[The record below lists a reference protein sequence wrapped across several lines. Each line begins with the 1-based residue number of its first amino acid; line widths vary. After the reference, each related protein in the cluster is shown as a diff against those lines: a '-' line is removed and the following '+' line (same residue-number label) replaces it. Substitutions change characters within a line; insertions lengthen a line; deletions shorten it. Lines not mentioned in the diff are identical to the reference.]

1 MSKVVKAVA
10 AVGFIALGI
19 FTGGVAFLPGTALA
33 FTVGANTFLAL
44 GLAIGAS
51 LIQQLAVKR
60 GPSRSAAAAQL
71 QMGEQPRQAIFGRA
85 AVGGSLVDAFN
96 YGGKYGTDWEV
107 LVIALADHRCDALEG
122 YYVDDTFVAYTGDGD
137 VPGFNGQLRVFWRNG
152 AWGQEVP
159 WILTDHG
166 PGWTADDRGWNVA
179 YAVVAYKAD
188 DEKAKN
194 PVWTSGRPR
203 FRFVVRGLRCY
214 DPRKDSTAGGSGS
227 HRRSNPE
234 TWEWSE
240 NPIVIR
246 HNWVRGIYA
255 GDQVNDPAMLLIG
268 RGLSELEAPPANVF
282 PRANLCDELVDGQ
295 PRYRVGGLVASTEA
309 FIDVESD
316 FAAAVGGIISQPE
329 GAVEVDPG
337 EARAAVAHFTDDDII
352 VGSTVT
358 WNERILG
365 QQDDAWINTVVARFT
380 DPDQR
385 WNVRSAPVRRET
397 ADVIADRGPR
407 EQQPQLDFVTNL
419 PQAQRIAEIIRR
431 FGRLWGRATVT
442 LPPRFAF
449 LEEGDWVT
457 WQSDRR
463 FGGATFTFR
472 IEAWGSDRSW
482 HHQLTLRQISASVFS
497 DTAPLDDGVIASN
510 RPAPPVVAAPGPN
523 AWSAAA
529 VTLDGDGLS
538 VSAIRV
544 AGAADD
550 PAAQFV
556 VFEYVQQI
564 EPPGLATVW
573 TFASNS
579 RSDVTLLDIPLV
591 AGGRFF
597 VAVSY
602 VVDGVL
608 GPRAVLGPVDI
619 GPITYPDG
627 TPVDALQPSE
637 PGATEGAVI
646 PLPGS
651 AVIGN
656 IRDDLGR
663 RYDPGE
669 LLNVSLELTPAGR
682 LQYRP
687 LPSLPGVPLGQIAL
701 PDLGAASQVA
711 LRRAEEDVERLATAL
726 ATALDEASRTRETF
740 TDAGFYS
747 DPATGQVRIHAIE
760 QTRERVSSA
769 EIRLNAAEAQ
779 INLSATVN
787 YVDEAIATAVFDPS
801 QIADLTNVF
810 LRLTAAEV
818 DIDGLQATVTTL
830 ATATELSL
838 VAGRV
843 TTAESAIDALEGTV
857 ATKVDTTTFNA
868 LETRVTSAESTLTA
882 IGDTAS
888 IVNAVRSVRLVEREQ
903 DANAQA
909 DLRALLQGDRAQ
921 RDQVAAIAAAREEIT
936 ARLIEGDAAEA
947 TARLALQVRVG
958 QAEATAAT
966 ETAARISG
974 DNALA
979 TQITALTASL
989 NTETANRVAA
999 INSANQARIDGDA
1012 LIAAG
1017 LAQQVTASRTAD
1029 GEAAGQAEQLL
1040 AALLQ
1045 DDKTRRET
1053 NGALAGVRQE
1063 ITAQVIEGDQAIAAS
1078 VSALAARVAGNE
1090 ASIVVEQQAR
1100 ATADSAISGQINTL
1114 TTTVAGN
1121 TATLVTFGESI
1132 NGLRA
1137 RQGVRLDVNGR
1148 ITGFIQNNDG
1158 TQGDFI
1164 IVADNFRV
1172 VDPDTGA
1179 AFIDADESGL
1189 RLRNGRVIMD
1199 NGAYI
1204 KATGVGFG
1212 TSGQFIEWFGPR
1224 PAGGDLAL
1232 CTEAAALSY
1241 LKTNGD
1247 AYFGGSLSAGV
1258 IRNAARTTDIGPG
1271 ASITIGPFGTNGNP
1285 ILVVTSYSALSQDVA
1300 TYPATS
1306 QGLADWNAAVSAW
1319 GATPGPTV
1327 SASKAISC
1335 NVAVRVDRAVG
1346 NGSPASWATL
1356 TITGGTE
1363 TLTGQAPTPG
1373 DQEGNLTYLRTVSG
1387 SITST
1392 DNGGGTQN
1400 RTFTATITNRTNA
1413 VLGTIISQIV
1423 ALTATEE

>member
-1 MSKVVKAVA
+1 MTIFATLTPIDLVSGTRVTVRVCGSADEASTGIAGERWWPALLTMPVIQARFFDGDFSSAVA
-10 AVGFIALGI
+10 PATAQMDLRLDVLIA
-19 FTGGVAFLPGTALA
+19 GGAFPGVERYDWA
-33 FTVGANTFLAL
+33 
-44 GLAIGAS
+44 GAS
-51 LIQQLAVKR
+51 CT
-60 GPSRSAAAAQL
+60 L
-71 QMGEQPRQAIFGRA
+71 QRLS
-85 AVGGSLVDAFN
+85 GGSLVDLQLMQVESFASKDMVLALRLAAAGDLF
-96 YGGKYGTDWEV
+96 DAEV
-107 LVIALADHRCDALEG
+107 LQARYAGTTGAEGGADLKGQLKPWVFGRALNVEPVFIDQIDNVFQVSGYGAVQAISAVYERGASFGASVGDFANYAALVAATIPAGRWATCLAQGMFRLGAPPAGVITCD
-122 YYVDDTFVAYTGDGD
+122 VDGD
-137 VPGFNGQLRVFWRNG
+137 NVGGFLRRTG
-152 AWGQEVP
+152 E
-159 WILTDHG
+159 ILS
-166 PGWTADDRGWNVA
+166 NVA
-179 YAVVAYKAD
+179 TRIGLVDKVSAASMSALDAAV
-188 DEKAKN
+188 
-194 PVWTSGRPR
+194 PR
-203 FRFVVRGLRCY
+203 NV
-214 DPRKDSTAGGSGS
+214 
-227 HRRSNPE
+227 N
-234 TWEWSE
+234 
-240 NPIVIR
+240 IVIR
-246 HNWVRGIYA
+246 EQISFMELAQRMLAPCNAVASVGQSGRLIASRVIFGAEQFTLDAQGREMPPVLSMERQNTSAPYKRVQMGAARSWRVHSFDEIAFYSDLIDRGLYSASQVYREGDIVSLIDKSRWLYISQTAASGNAPPTWPVLENAFWANLEPPASEDIAVANRRVLLQGPLDERPIA
-255 GDQVNDPAMLLIG
+255 GDFIGQMFAVVDPADPDA
-268 RGLSELEAPPANVF
+268 E
-282 PRANLCDELVDGQ
+282 
-295 PRYRVGGLVASTEA
+295 ASTVYRW
-309 FIDVESD
+309 D
-316 FAAAVGGIISQPE
+316 GPIS
-329 GAVEVDPG
+329 GW
-337 EARAAVAHFTDDDII
+337 II
-352 VGSTVT
+352 V
-358 WNERILG
+358 
-365 QQDDAWINTVVARFT
+365 
-380 DPDQR
+380 
-385 WNVRSAPVRRET
+385 
-397 ADVIADRGPR
+397 
-407 EQQPQLDFVTNL
+407 
-419 PQAQRIAEIIRR
+419 
-431 FGRLWGRATVT
+431 
-442 LPPRFAF
+442 
-449 LEEGDWVT
+449 
-457 WQSDRR
+457 
-463 FGGATFTFR
+463 
-472 IEAWGSDRSW
+472 
-482 HHQLTLRQISASVFS
+482 
-497 DTAPLDDGVIASN
+497 
-510 RPAPPVVAAPGPN
+510 
-523 AWSAAA
+523 
-529 VTLDGDGLS
+529 
-538 VSAIRV
+538 
-544 AGAADD
+544 
-550 PAAQFV
+550 
-556 VFEYVQQI
+556 
-564 EPPGLATVW
+564 
-573 TFASNS
+573 
-579 RSDVTLLDIPLV
+579 
-591 AGGRFF
+591 
-597 VAVSY
+597 
-602 VVDGVL
+602 
-608 GPRAVLGPVDI
+608 
-619 GPITYPDG
+619 
-627 TPVDALQPSE
+627 
-637 PGATEGAVI
+637 ATEGAI
-646 PLPGS
+646 LPSPGAAESGS
-651 AVIGN
+651 GGLTN
-656 IRDDLGR
+656 LRDHTGR

-669 LLNVSLELTPAGR
+669 LLNTSIVLTPSGR
-682 LQYRP
+682 LEYRP
-687 LPSLPGVPLGQIAL
+687 LPSSAPVGIGQIAL

-711 LRRAEEDVERLATAL
+711 LRRAEDDVDALAEAL
-726 ATALDEASRTRETF
+726 ATALDEASRTRQTF

-779 INLSATVN
+779 INLRATVN
-787 YVDEAIATAVFDPS
+787 YVDEAILNAVIDPS
-801 QIADLTNVF
+801 QIAELETVF

-818 DIDGLQATVTTL
+818 DIDGLNATVTTL

-903 DANAQA
+903 DANAEA

-921 RDQVAAIAAAREEIT
+921 RDQVAAIAAARQELRTDI
-936 ARLIEGDAAEA
+936 REGDAAEA
-947 TARLALQVRVG
+947 LARLALQVRVG

-1017 LAQQVTASRTAD
+1017 LAQQATAARVAD

-1063 ITAQVIEGDQAIAAS
+1063 ITAQIVADKEAFAS
-1078 VSALAARVAGNE
+1078 SLVALVARIAGNE
-1090 ASIVVEQQAR
+1090 ASIIEERQARTSADQSIAQSVTSLNASFTTQLSAETTARIAAIAQEADARQQAVTTLTASIQSE
-1100 ATADSAISGQINTL
+1100 ATARADADGALAGQINTL

-1148 ITGFIQNNDG
+1148 ITGYVQNNDG

-1199 NGAYI
+1199 NGVYI

-1232 CTEAAALSY
+1232 CTEAAALAY

-1258 IRNAARTTDIGPG
+1258 IRNAARTTDIGAG

-1319 GATPGPTV
+1319 GATPGTTV

-1335 NVAVRVDRAVG
+1335 NVVVRVDRAVG

-1373 DQEGNLTYLRTVSG
+1373 DQEGSLTYLRTVSG

-1400 RTFTATITNRTNA
+1400 RTFTATITTRTNA

>member
-1 MSKVVKAVA
+1 VSKAFRTIVQIGAVVAGIALAIPSGGTSLLAAKLGISSLAA
-10 AVGFIALGI
+10 SAIAVGLS
-19 FTGGVAFLPGTALA
+19 
-33 FTVGANTFLAL
+33 VGAAL
-44 GLAIGAS
+44 LSRPAGLSGN
-51 LIQQLAVKR
+51 
-60 GPSRSAAAAQL
+60 RSAVAAQL
-71 QMGEQPRQAIFGRA
+71 QLGEQPRQAIFGRA
-85 AVGGSLVDAFN
+85 AVGGTLVDAFN

-107 LVIALADHRCDALEG
+107 MVIALADHRCDALEG
-122 YYVDDTFVAYTGDGD
+122 FYVDDTFVAYTGDGD
-137 VPGFNGQLRVFWRNG
+137 VPGFNSQLRVFWRAG
-152 AWGQEVP
+152 TWGQEVP
-159 WILTDHG
+159 WILTNHG
-166 PGWTADDRGWNVA
+166 PGWTADDRAWGIA
-179 YAVVAYKAD
+179 YAVIAYKAD

-194 PVWTSGRPR
+194 PIWTGGRPR
-203 FRFVVRGLRCY
+203 FRWVVRGLRCY

-227 HRRSNPE
+227 HRWTNPE
-234 TWEWSE
+234 TWEWTE

-246 HNWVRGIYA
+246 YNWVRGIYA

-268 RGLSELEAPPANVF
+268 RGLSELEAPPQNVF
-282 PRANLCDELVDGQ
+282 ARANLCDELVDGQ
-295 PRYRVGGLVASTEA
+295 PRYRIGGLVASNEP
-309 FIDVESD
+309 FIAVESD

-337 EARAAVAHFTDDDII
+337 QAKAPIAHFTDDDII
-352 VGSTVT
+352 VGSTVS
-358 WNERILG
+358 WNRAILG
-365 QQDDAWINTVVARFT
+365 QQDDGWVNTVAVRFT
-380 DPDQR
+380 DPEQR
-385 WNVRSAPVRRET
+385 WNVRSAPVRRENV
-397 ADVIADRGPR
+397 DIIADRGPR
-407 EQQPQLDFVTNL
+407 EQQPQLDFVNNL
-419 PQAQRIAEIIRR
+419 PQAQRLAEIVRR
-431 FGRLWGRATVT
+431 FGRLWGRAEVT

-449 LEEGDWVT
+449 IEEGDWVT
-457 WQSDRR
+457 WQSNRR
-463 FGGATFTFR
+463 FGGATRTFR
-472 IEAWGSDRSW
+472 VEAWGSDRAW
-482 HHQLTLRQISASVFS
+482 HHKLTLRQISASVFS
-497 DTAPLDDGVIASN
+497 DTDPLDDGVIAGN
-510 RPAPPVVAAPGPN
+510 RPAPPVVAAPAPN

-529 VTLDGDGLS
+529 VTLEGDGLS

-544 AGAADD
+544 TGAADD

-687 LPSLPGVPLGQIAL
+687 LPGEPAVNLGRLAL
-701 PDLGAASQVA
+701 PDLGAASEVA
-711 LRRAEEDVERLATAL
+711 IRRADADVERLAAAMAIAL
-726 ATALDEASRTRETF
+726 GEASETRTTF

-779 INLSATVN
+779 INLRATVN
-787 YVDEAIATAVFDPS
+787 YVDEAIANAVLDPG
-801 QIADLTNVF
+801 QIADLNTVF
-810 LRLTAAEV
+810 VRLTAAEV

-830 ATATELSL
+830 ATAAQLSL
-838 VAGRV
+838 IEGRV
-843 TTAESAIDALEGTV
+843 TTAESAINALEGLIT
-857 ATKVDTTTFNA
+857 TKVESTTFNA
-868 LETRVTSAESTLTA
+868 LESRVTNAENTLTA

-888 IVNAVRSVRLVEREQ
+888 IINAVRSVRLVERDQ
-903 DANAQA
+903 DGNAES
-909 DLRALLQGDRAQ
+909 DLRALLQGDRTR
-921 RDQVAAIAAAREEIT
+921 RDQVAAIAEARQEIT
-936 ARLIEGDAAEA
+936 ARLLQGDAAEA
-947 TARLALQVRVG
+947 AQRLGLAVRVG
-958 QAEATAAT
+958 QAEA
-966 ETAARISG
+966 
-974 DNALA
+974 
-979 TQITALTASL
+979 
-989 NTETANRVAA
+989 
-999 INSANQARIDGDA
+999 
-1012 LIAAG
+1012 
-1017 LAQQVTASRTAD
+1017 
-1029 GEAAGQAEQLL
+1029 
-1040 AALLQ
+1040 
-1045 DDKTRRET
+1045 
-1053 NGALAGVRQE
+1053 
-1063 ITAQVIEGDQAIAAS
+1063 AIASESIVRANA
-1078 VSALAARVAGNE
+1078 VSAL
-1090 ASIVVEQQAR
+1090 
-1100 ATADSAISGQINTL
+1100 SAQINTL
-1114 TTTVAGN
+1114 STSVAGN

-1137 RQGVRLDVNGR
+1137 RHGVRLDVNGR
-1148 ITGFIQNNDG
+1148 ITGFVQNNDG

-1164 IVADNFRV
+1164 VVADNFRV

-1258 IRNAARTTDIGPG
+1258 IRNAARSTDIGAG

-1306 QGLADWNAAVSAW
+1306 QGLAEWNAAVSAW
-1319 GATPGPTV
+1319 GATPGLTV
-1327 SASKAISC
+1327 SASKTISC

-1346 NGSPASWATL
+1346 NGSPAQWATL

-1400 RTFTATITNRTNA
+1400 RTFTATITNRTDA
-1413 VLGTIISQIV
+1413 VLGTIESQIV